1 MLKYTSLITLLILQ
15 LSFVS
20 FGQSN
25 IDLSLRSSSVSQ
37 KVEIGTEGTITFT
50 LENQGSA
57 NASNIKVFIN
67 IPYFPP
73 FVKFVSAV
81 GSKGSFDVAT
91 GIWSLPGL
99 IGQETAILTMKYTP
113 MEYGVWY
120 AEGEVYSVNEVDSDS
135 SPNNG
140 LDTEDDFT
148 RSCFTMPIKVSGS
161 SFGGRQIIL
170 EDSKITNVVWRKGGQ
185 VIQNQNAN
193 TLSVTSEG
201 SYTFDSPTFICP
213 SQGCCP
219 FIFEQGTQT
228 LCCEPLEYF
237 FTRK

>member
-1 MLKYTSLITLLILQ
+1 MLKFTSLITLLILQ
-15 LSFVS
+15 ISFVS
-20 FGQSN
+20 YGQSN

-37 KVEIGTEGTITFT
+37 KVEIGTDGTITFT
-50 LENQGSA
+50 LENQSSA

-135 SPNNG
+135 APNNG
-140 LDTEDDFT
+140 VDTEDDFT

-170 EDSKITNVVWRKGGQ
+170 EDSKITNIVWKKDGQ

-193 TLSVTSEG
+193 TLSVTAEG
-201 SYTFDSPTFICP
+201 SYTFESPTFICP

-219 FIFEQGTQT
+219 YIFEQGLQT

-237 FTRK
+237 MTRK